1 VSARRP
7 REAARPAARARP
19 ARKPAAPKAR
29 PRRGPSLT
37 VVRGDEH
44 ATQARPPRPVGCAIV
59 TVSDTRRG
67 RDDRSGALAHELLER
82 AGHEIVRRAWV
93 HDEAPAIRRV
103 VRALLR
109 LPGVDVVLVT
119 GGTGMAKRDVTP
131 EALAPLVEKPL
142 PGFGE
147 MFRARSATQ
156 VGAAAWFSRAAAGVA
171 SGRLL
176 VMLPGSTAAVEL
188 ALRDLL
194 LPELVHAVRLL
205 GRFET
210 GD

>member
-1 VSARRP
+1 MTARLR
-7 REAARPAARARP
+7 
-19 ARKPAAPKAR
+19 
-29 PRRGPSLT
+29 
-37 VVRGDEH
+37 VVRGRAHREGV
-44 ATQARPPRPVGCAIV
+44 PPRPVGCAIV

-67 RDDRSGALAHELLER
+67 HNDVGGALAQER
-82 AGHEIVRRAWV
+82 IEGAGFEVVRRAWV
-93 HDEAPAIRRV
+93 RDEIRPIRAI

-109 LPGVDVVLVT
+109 LRAVDCVVVT

-131 EALAPLVEKPL
+131 EALAPLLARAL

-147 MFRARSATQ
+147 RFRALSAEQ
-156 VGAAAWFSRAAAGVA
+156 VGAAAWFSRAGAGEA

-176 VMLPGSTAAVEL
+176 VWLPGSTAAVTL
-188 ALRDLL
+188 ALDRLL

-205 GRFET
+205 GRFPP

>member
-1 VSARRP
+1 VSAPRKRAKARRTTARRP
-7 REAARPAARARP
+7 P
-19 ARKPAAPKAR
+19 APKPR
-29 PRRGPSLT
+29 VRRGPALT
-37 VVRGDEH
+37 VVRGDPHTGH
-44 ATQARPPRPVGCAIV
+44 ALPPRPVGCAIV

-82 AGHEIVRRAWV
+82 AGHEVVRRAWV
-93 HDEAPAIRRV
+93 HDDVPAIRRV
-103 VRALLR
+103 ARALLK
-109 LPGVDVVLVT
+109 LPGVDLLLVT
-119 GGTGMAKRDVTP
+119 GGTGVAKRDVTP
-131 EALAPLVEKPL
+131 EALEPLLQRPL

-147 MFRARSATQ
+147 MFRARSAAQ
-156 VGAAAWFSRAAAGVA
+156 VGAAAWLSRAAAGIA
-171 SGRLL
+171 HGRLL

-188 ALRDLL
+188 ALRDVL